1 MNISIFDSEESE
13 IEFEHKF
20 DNLQSMIFIA
30 DTLVLWVNAAWA
42 NMFTLDVETLADEQ
56 LLAYNLSL
64 YKNNKKSVEEFESVG
79 QFLKSAKKVKKIKLK
94 SKEGLY
100 VFNRYMTGI
109 KLMKNSMTFVHK
121 GFVKFHQLE
130 ELYPFVGDGIWQVP
144 FVDYINDPK
153 KEDVFIQPICEK
165 MQQRDNLFV
174 LDEKLEDFY
183 LHSILEAPEN
193 TACDFI
199 KIPLWEIQLAK
210 ELTYNQI
217 KYTRDDL
224 QPALLPFKTNLKE
237 LSEALIGINFLPEN
251 MARIKQLC
259 GEKLLEHI
267 APVQQS
273 LNDSLYL
280 SHLRNQSAENTDSK
294 LFLGIASAEMLLNY
308 FDKIKLVQ
316 PYVISEIKQR
326 LARHFDLKASCIFSY
341 LQIHPS
347 SIIPPETNASQ

>member
-1 MNISIFDSEESE
+1 MNISIFDSDTSE
-13 IEFEHKF
+13 VYFFNKF
-20 DNLQSMIFIA
+20 HQVHAVICIA
-30 DTLVLWVNAAWA
+30 DTVYSFANSEWSSMFHLDLDKTPDDMIIALFKRTFAKDKNTAKFVEKYEELTSMIKQGKKLKQKQKEMLLVLARIKPVVDLPKRRLKE
-42 NMFTLDVETLADEQ
+42 MQTKLSET
-56 LLAYNLSL
+56 
-64 YKNNKKSVEEFESVG
+64 
-79 QFLKSAKKVKKIKLK
+79 AKLNEVKKFFEENIWQIPYSSIKL
-94 SKEGLY
+94 
-100 VFNRYMTGI
+100 
-109 KLMKNSMTFVHK
+109 
-121 GFVKFHQLE
+121 
-130 ELYPFVGDGIWQVP
+130 DA
-144 FVDYINDPK
+144 K
-153 KEDVFIQPICEK
+153 KEDVYIQPIYEK
-165 MQQRDNLFV
+165 MLQRDNLFS
-174 LDEKLEDFY
+174 LDEKLEEFFTPTLLD
-183 LHSILEAPEN
+183 APE
-193 TACDFI
+193 TTDFDFI

-224 QPALLPFKTNLKE
+224 QPALLPFKANLKE
-237 LSEALIGINFLPEN
+237 LSEELIGINFLPEN

-259 GEKLLEHI
+259 REKLLEHI

-326 LARHFDLKASCIFSY
+326 LARHFDLNASCIFSY